1 MSKTVWIEHRKGIEK
16 IDNRSVLIFSNV
28 PLVGCQELRVISNEA
43 HLPQSYTKERKKR
56 VQLDVSFSTISQRN
70 RQHRNFSFSFSM
82 VQFSIPKA

>member
-43 HLPQSYTKERKKR
+43 HLPQSYTKERKKKG
-56 VQLDVSFSTISQRN
+56 SIGCFFFY
-70 RQHRNFSFSFSM
+70 NFSE
-82 VQFSIPKA
+82 K